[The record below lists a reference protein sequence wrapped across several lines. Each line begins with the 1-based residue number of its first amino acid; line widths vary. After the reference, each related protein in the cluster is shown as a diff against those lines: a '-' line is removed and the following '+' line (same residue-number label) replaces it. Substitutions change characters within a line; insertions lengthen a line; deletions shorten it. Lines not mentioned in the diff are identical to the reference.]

1 MGDEVRGVFLDI
13 SKAFDKVWHGCVIFK
28 LIQNSI
34 PGKMLNILND
44 FLRNIKPRLVLNG
57 QVSSWADVKAG
68 FPQGS
73 VLGPLPF
80 LIHINDLPSDLTSNP
95 KLFADDI
102 SVFEAVKDMTL
113 TANEMNKY
121 FLKKKRLRIS
131 MENELQSRS

>member
-68 FPQGS
+68 FSQGS
-73 VLGPLPF
+73 LLGPLPF

-121 FLKKKRLRIS
+121 V
-131 MENELQSRS
+131 